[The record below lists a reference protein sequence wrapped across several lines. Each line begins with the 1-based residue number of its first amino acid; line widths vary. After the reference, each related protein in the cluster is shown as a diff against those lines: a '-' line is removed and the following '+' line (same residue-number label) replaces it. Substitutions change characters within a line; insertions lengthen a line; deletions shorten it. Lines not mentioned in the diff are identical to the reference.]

1 MWRQGLRILLSGGMY
16 HSRYAQSK
24 CVKGRK
30 GADALDGICSQA
42 ELEKSQANVPNV
54 AIASFTLNKAL
65 QHVVTPTLQQ
75 NDVAR
80 FPSKHHGGHG
90 DLPWYKF

>member
-1 MWRQGLRILLSGGMY
+1 MAACITFDTPNL
-16 HSRYAQSK
+16 
-24 CVKGRK
+24 CEKGRK

-65 QHVVTPTLQQ
+65 QHVVPPTLRQ

-80 FPSKHHGGHG
+80 FSPS
-90 DLPWYKF
+90 DLLVQILE